1 MGNIVSFPVCFE
13 FIAISIGQFGVG
25 IFFGG
30 EERIGGFLGEFDSSG
45 TEERDD
51 RVSDRSLSPE
61 RCSRVGD
68 IETIIRR
75 WVGSCFNHGDIE
87 TFRYI
92 SKVGYSGTITGSAR
106 VSIETYESYGSEYG
120 KYSDDDDEFDESE
133 GRGTLLGLY
142 DRFLVCVHRVSVSEI
157 RIYVVVG
164 GDRS

>member
-1 MGNIVSFPVCFE
+1 VGNTVSFPVCFE

-75 WVGSCFNHGDIE
+75 WVGSSFNHGNIE
-87 TFRYI
+87 TFGYI
-92 SKVGYSGTITGSAR
+92 GKVGYSRAITGSAR
-106 VSIETYESYGSEYG
+106 ERSKLNKAYGSEDDE
-120 KYSDDDDEFDESE
+120 YSDDDDKLNKGESFICFGSGVGNFFHLLHRE
-133 GRGTLLGLY
+133 GKIMNKYYKL
-142 DRFLVCVHRVSVSEI
+142 
-157 RIYVVVG
+157 
-164 GDRS
+164 